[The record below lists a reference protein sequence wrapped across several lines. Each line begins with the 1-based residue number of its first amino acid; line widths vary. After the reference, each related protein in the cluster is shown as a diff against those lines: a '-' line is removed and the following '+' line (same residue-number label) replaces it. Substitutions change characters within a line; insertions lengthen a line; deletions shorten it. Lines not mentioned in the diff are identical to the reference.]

1 VDTSFVK
8 TYDIVNKQFIPIQG
22 KTVLF
27 SAISSLCLVLQFFIV
42 RYVHGSIKVDLL
54 DKPVKIRPFYI
65 TTLSSLCL
73 VTALIGFS
81 IFEQFYFGYYSTWIT
96 IAIISVTYGTASG
109 LIIWLSKL
117 FFSWFRSNPNLVVFL
132 YFISMVGI
140 AFNLIMTA
148 AYADTKV
155 ADKPPTIGIYVGGG
169 GDITGGKHGILDTI
183 FRISS
188 IVSFFSIWLTTAIL
202 MYKYRQNLVRAV
214 IFWIVLALPLVYFLV
229 TYFYLFLFGTILIP
243 VIETDPVTY
252 SIILS
257 AFLTLSK
264 PIGGLVFGAAFW
276 NISKVV
282 SYERNVRISMIISG
296 LGIFFIFAAN
306 QAVAL
311 MVTPYP
317 PFGLSTVTIM
327 NLAAYLMLVGIYNSA
342 SLVSANTNL
351 RKSIHKHA
359 LESKLLNLIGHAE
372 FEREIQTTVG
382 KIVKDTP
389 DLELSS
395 ETKYDLDEDELKKYL
410 DVVIKEVKKDEK
422 PSLP

>member
-1 VDTSFVK
+1 
-8 TYDIVNKQFIPIQG
+8 
-22 KTVLF
+22 
-27 SAISSLCLVLQFFIV
+27 
-42 RYVHGSIKVDLL
+42 
-54 DKPVKIRPFYI
+54 
-65 TTLSSLCL
+65 
-73 VTALIGFS
+73 
-81 IFEQFYFGYYSTWIT
+81 
-96 IAIISVTYGTASG
+96 
-109 LIIWLSKL
+109 
-117 FFSWFRSNPNLVVFL
+117 
-132 YFISMVGI
+132 M
-140 AFNLIMTA
+140 
-148 AYADTKV
+148 
-155 ADKPPTIGIYVGGG
+155 
-169 GDITGGKHGILDTI
+169 
-183 FRISS
+183 
-188 IVSFFSIWLTTAIL
+188 
-202 MYKYRQNLVRAV
+202 VRAV

-306 QAVAL
+306 QAVA
-311 MVTPYP
+311 
-317 PFGLSTVTIM
+317 FGLSTVTNM
-327 NLAAYLMLVGIYNSA
+327 NLATYLMLVGIYNSA
-342 SLVSANTNL
+342 SLVSVNTNL

-395 ETKYDLDEDELKKYL
+395 EIKYDLDENELKKYL

>member
-1 VDTSFVK
+1 
-8 TYDIVNKQFIPIQG
+8 
-22 KTVLF
+22 
-27 SAISSLCLVLQFFIV
+27 
-42 RYVHGSIKVDLL
+42 
-54 DKPVKIRPFYI
+54 
-65 TTLSSLCL
+65 
-73 VTALIGFS
+73 
-81 IFEQFYFGYYSTWIT
+81 
-96 IAIISVTYGTASG
+96 
-109 LIIWLSKL
+109 
-117 FFSWFRSNPNLVVFL
+117 
-132 YFISMVGI
+132 M
-140 AFNLIMTA
+140 
-148 AYADTKV
+148 
-155 ADKPPTIGIYVGGG
+155 
-169 GDITGGKHGILDTI
+169 
-183 FRISS
+183 
-188 IVSFFSIWLTTAIL
+188 
-202 MYKYRQNLVRAV
+202 VRAV

-306 QAVAL
+306 QAVA
-311 MVTPYP
+311 
-317 PFGLSTVTIM
+317 FGLSTVTIM

-342 SLVSANTNL
+342 SLVSVNTNL

-359 LESKLLNLIGHAE
+359 LESKLLSLIGHAE

-395 ETKYDLDEDELKKYL
+395 EIKYDLDENELKKYL

>member
-1 VDTSFVK
+1 
-8 TYDIVNKQFIPIQG
+8 
-22 KTVLF
+22 
-27 SAISSLCLVLQFFIV
+27 
-42 RYVHGSIKVDLL
+42 
-54 DKPVKIRPFYI
+54 
-65 TTLSSLCL
+65 
-73 VTALIGFS
+73 
-81 IFEQFYFGYYSTWIT
+81 
-96 IAIISVTYGTASG
+96 
-109 LIIWLSKL
+109 
-117 FFSWFRSNPNLVVFL
+117 
-132 YFISMVGI
+132 M
-140 AFNLIMTA
+140 
-148 AYADTKV
+148 
-155 ADKPPTIGIYVGGG
+155 
-169 GDITGGKHGILDTI
+169 
-183 FRISS
+183 
-188 IVSFFSIWLTTAIL
+188 
-202 MYKYRQNLVRAV
+202 VRAV

-306 QAVAL
+306 QAVA
-311 MVTPYP
+311 
-317 PFGLSTVTIM
+317 FGLSTVTIM

-342 SLVSANTNL
+342 SLVSVNTNL

-395 ETKYDLDEDELKKYL
+395 EIKYDLDENELKKYL

>member
-1 VDTSFVK
+1 
-8 TYDIVNKQFIPIQG
+8 
-22 KTVLF
+22 
-27 SAISSLCLVLQFFIV
+27 
-42 RYVHGSIKVDLL
+42 
-54 DKPVKIRPFYI
+54 
-65 TTLSSLCL
+65 
-73 VTALIGFS
+73 
-81 IFEQFYFGYYSTWIT
+81 
-96 IAIISVTYGTASG
+96 
-109 LIIWLSKL
+109 
-117 FFSWFRSNPNLVVFL
+117 
-132 YFISMVGI
+132 M
-140 AFNLIMTA
+140 
-148 AYADTKV
+148 
-155 ADKPPTIGIYVGGG
+155 
-169 GDITGGKHGILDTI
+169 
-183 FRISS
+183 
-188 IVSFFSIWLTTAIL
+188 
-202 MYKYRQNLVRAV
+202 VRAV

-296 LGIFFIFAAN
+296 LGMFFIFAAN
-306 QAVAL
+306 QAVA
-311 MVTPYP
+311 
-317 PFGLSTVTIM
+317 FGLSTVTIM

-359 LESKLLNLIGHAE
+359 LGSKLLNLIGHAE

-389 DLELSS
+389 DWNSVR
-395 ETKYDLDEDELKKYL
+395 K
-410 DVVIKEVKKDEK
+410 
-422 PSLP
+422 